1 MSSPFTLEFLQDKI
15 GAEYVEENPV
25 TRKPRI
31 IQGLNEVWSAIN
43 EHGGVPQV
51 ARLFGLS
58 EEVVWGWIDSH
69 WIPEPYV
76 FYLAGLDQRIADVQL
91 SSVGYEDSESGACWP
106 STWKVEAAVLMFP
119 KNIQA

>member
-1 MSSPFTLEFLQDKI
+1 MNSKFTLEFLQDKI

-31 IQGLNEVWSAIN
+31 IQALNEVWNAIN

-51 ARLFGLS
+51 AKLFGLT
-58 EEVVWGWIDSH
+58 ELVVWGWVDAH
-69 WIPEPYV
+69 LIPSMYV
-76 FYLAGLDQRIADVQL
+76 KYLAGPGQRIADVQL
-91 SSVGYEDSESGACWP
+91 SSVGFEDTESGACWP
-106 STWKVEAAVLMFP
+106 CSWRLEAADLMFT